1 MSTPKIKLAV
11 LVSGTG
17 SNLEAIIKA
26 TQKPG
31 YPATVGVVMSDQ
43 KEALALKKA
52 MAHKIPAVFVN
63 PKLYESRE
71 AYDQMLAS
79 MLKEYKVDLVILAG
93 FMRVLSAIFVQAF
106 PKKILNIHPA
116 LLPKYPGLHAVK
128 EALKS
133 GDTHTGCTVHFVN
146 EGVDT
151 GPIIAQTKVSIQK
164 GDTETTLH
172 ARIKEQEHI
181 LYPKVIADI
190 SQSLGVQKLKE

>member
-1 MSTPKIKLAV
+1 M
-11 LVSGTG
+11 
-17 SNLEAIIKA
+17 
-26 TQKPG
+26 
-31 YPATVGVVMSDQ
+31 
-43 KEALALKKA
+43 
-52 MAHKIPAVFVN
+52 
-63 PKLYESRE
+63 
-71 AYDQMLAS
+71 
-79 MLKEYKVDLVILAG
+79 
-93 FMRVLSAIFVQAF
+93 
-106 PKKILNIHPA
+106 
-116 LLPKYPGLHAVK
+116 K